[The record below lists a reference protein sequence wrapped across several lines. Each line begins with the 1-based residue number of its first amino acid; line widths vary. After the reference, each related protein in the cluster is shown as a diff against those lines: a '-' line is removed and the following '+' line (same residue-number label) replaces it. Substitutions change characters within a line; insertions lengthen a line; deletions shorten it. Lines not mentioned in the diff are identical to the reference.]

1 MTSFEERNIDL
12 RTKVYLSDEGFG
24 HIVRQSAITEELQRL
39 QPDLKLHVQTHKHLE
54 MARKILPAEK
64 YLDVYNN
71 ISWHKTKM
79 GEPDHE
85 AIESHYKDYIQRSEK
100 YLEIESLDAYDFVLT
115 DFVYEAFLA
124 AKDRGI
130 PAFGIAHFTWDW
142 FFSKLYP
149 PLIETSL
156 LKYFLNA
163 SKQASKL
170 YFPPFSPNEIIRYY
184 GSKAVEV
191 PLIVR
196 RKEGQK
202 KISDSRFKVLI
213 IDSGSAVLKESMMKA
228 SKQLGV
234 IDDVLFLSMLEGD
247 LPENVVQ
254 IPKGELLADYIPE
267 VDLVIGRA
275 GFNTISECIAYRTPM
290 LLLGEGFNPEMNE
303 NIIHIKKSGLGSFM
317 SLEQFESDLP
327 KFLSSFLKAEYP
339 SLNKNMQEHEMATNG
354 AEVIAIDIL
363 NSL

>member
-79 GEPDHE
+79 GAPDHE

-149 PLIETSL
+149 PLIETSV

-163 SKQASKL
+163 SNQASKL

-184 GSKAVEV
+184 GFKAVEV

-196 RKEGQK
+196 RKEGKK

-213 IDSGSAVLKESMMKA
+213 IDSGASVLRSSIEKA
-228 SKQLGV
+228 
-234 IDDVLFLSMLEGD
+234 
-247 LPENVVQ
+247 
-254 IPKGELLADYIPE
+254 Y
-267 VDLVIGRA
+267 
-275 GFNTISECIAYRTPM
+275 T
-290 LLLGEGFNPEMNE
+290 
-303 NIIHIKKSGLGSFM
+303 
-317 SLEQFESDLP
+317 QFEQLDDL
-327 KFLSSFLKAEYP
+327 
-339 SLNKNMQEHEMATNG
+339 SLMHG
-354 AEVIAIDIL
+354 AERTGSSSVL
-363 NSL
+363 SNQENQHRTH